1 MGKGYNYNYVFVM
14 YDVDQKR
21 CQKVFKIC
29 KKYLT
34 HYQLSVFRGKI
45 SPSQIICLKNELKKV
60 IHKDVDHVV
69 IIKLLSNHYFEE
81 ESLGKL
87 INFLETD
94 LFV

>member
-1 MGKGYNYNYVFVM
+1 MGKSYNYNYVFVM

-21 CQKVFKIC
+21 CQKVFKVC

-45 SPSQIICLKNELKKV
+45 TPSQIISMKNDLKKV
-60 IHKDVDHVV
+60 IHKEVDHVV
-69 IIKLLSNHYFEE
+69 IIKLLSDHYFEE
-81 ESLGKL
+81 ESIGKQ
-87 INFLETD
+87 INFPEQD